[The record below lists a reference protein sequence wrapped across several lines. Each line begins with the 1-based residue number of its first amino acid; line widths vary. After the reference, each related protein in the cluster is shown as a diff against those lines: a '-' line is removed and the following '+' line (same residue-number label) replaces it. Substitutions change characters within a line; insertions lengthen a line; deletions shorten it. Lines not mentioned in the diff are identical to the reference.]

1 MADRND
7 DFEKPKPHPAPDKSI
22 VDWVVDHALG
32 LGSGVVTLMSGLLAA
47 VLILYSGYVLYDTFS
62 IEQSAASSAWDLLR
76 YKPEIIENNNVALT
90 GSSLAEINQDYRAW
104 LTVYDS
110 SIDYP
115 VMQGED
121 NYEYLNKDPY
131 GEFKLSG
138 SLFLDWRSSRDFS
151 DSYSMIYGH
160 HMEHGAMFGSLDYFT
175 DPHYFENHSQ
185 GRLITED
192 AVYDLRLFAVAY
204 GDGDDPTLFD
214 PHERAAGD
222 VLAYLDQHALIHMGC
237 DPRSRILA
245 LSTCAGDTALSR
257 LIVFCEMISH

>member
-1 MADRND
+1 M
-7 DFEKPKPHPAPDKSI
+7 K
-22 VDWVVDHALG
+22 G
-32 LGSGVVTLMSGLLAA
+32 LNRLLRLLDGLLNAVAVAA
-47 VLILYSGYVLYDTFS
+47 GMALLCISVYSLVDNIRLYQG
-62 IEQSAASSAWDLLR
+62 ASDASLLT
-76 YKPEIIENNNVALT
+76 YKPALDAPMDN
-90 GSSLAEINQDYRAW
+90 SQRVNEHQAAW
-104 LTVYDS
+104 LYLYYTN
-110 SIDYP
+110 IDYP